1 MIFSESQLEQYIKVF
16 VYLTLVINAIGIVVY
31 LWGFSTGRVQYLGY
45 ACEGMLVCLAYFLI
59 NRKLLGVLLTIIIV
73 LASGKRG
80 VYLGVLVVTALY
92 FLRYSSKKNSIKYFF
107 LLRSL
112 LFSLFIGLMYISNI
126 YSDVDIPLIGN
137 LISKLNQLNIFSDD
151 FDWDLATSGR
161 SIEIREVWKLFDTKA
176 YHLFS
181 GMGYGWSFSW
191 TAYSGKYSLLQHYVH
206 LSYLNIFFAVWR
218 CCFLLYISLI

>member
-1 MIFSESQLEQYIKVF
+1 MVNPLITVLSIISIISKKKIQVPDSFGLLLLFMVFFQGVFVSFLTGFEVRYFASHLFVALFSLVIYYDFFYSSDFFSESQLEQYIKVF

-92 FLRYSSKKNSIKYFF
+92 FLRYSSKKNSIKYFSCYDRCF
-107 LLRSL
+107 FFVYRSYV
-112 LFSLFIGLMYISNI
+112 YI
-126 YSDVDIPLIGN
+126 
-137 LISKLNQLNIFSDD
+137 
-151 FDWDLATSGR
+151 
-161 SIEIREVWKLFDTKA
+161 
-176 YHLFS
+176 
-181 GMGYGWSFSW
+181 
-191 TAYSGKYSLLQHYVH
+191 
-206 LSYLNIFFAVWR
+206 
-218 CCFLLYISLI
+218 